1 MTTNSA
7 VERAAE
13 QANRLE
19 VAASAI
25 AALVRQ
31 PANAHHLRPKPGS
44 NEWNVMETVGHCAE
58 MIPYWIEQIHLMIAA
73 TGTELPRIGR
83 ALDSDIRLAGPASG
97 DTSEPEALATRL
109 EYEAYKAAAAI
120 RAFTEAERARRGVN
134 ARGEEQSVEDIIQR
148 NLAEHS
154 EMHLKQVEAALDA
167 SG

>member
-1 MTTNSA
+1 MTTDSA
-7 VERAAE
+7 VQHAAE

-19 VAASAI
+19 VAASAM

-31 PANAHHLRPKPGS
+31 PANAHHLRPKPGA
-44 NEWNVMETVGHCAE
+44 NEWNVLEIVGHCSE
-58 MIPYWIEQIHLMIAA
+58 MIPYWIEQIRMMIAA
-73 TGTELPRIGR
+73 TGPELPHIGR

-109 EYEAYKAAAAI
+109 EHEAYKAAAAI
-120 RAFTEAERARRGVN
+120 RAFTAEERAKYGVN
-134 ARGEEQSVEDIIQR
+134 VHGAEQSVEDIIQR
-148 NLAEHS
+148 NLAEHA